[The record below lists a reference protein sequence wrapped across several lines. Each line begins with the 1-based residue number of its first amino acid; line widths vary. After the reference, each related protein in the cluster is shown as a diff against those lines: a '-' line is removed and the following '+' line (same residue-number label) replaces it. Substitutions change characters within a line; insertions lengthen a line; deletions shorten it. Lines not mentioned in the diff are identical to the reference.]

1 MQPEDEE
8 LISTPVSR
16 QDEMMRVAIPGF
28 LRLFVVIM
36 ALAESCVT
44 PDPIPEPQ
52 ITPMAPAL
60 PTPVPVREELSPP
73 PPGRT

>member
-28 LRLFVVIM
+28 LGLFVVIM

-44 PDPIPEPQ
+44 PDPIPDRRSDADL
-52 ITPMAPAL
+52 TAWSRCGSNSSDGL
-60 PTPVPVREELSPP
+60 
-73 PPGRT
+73 